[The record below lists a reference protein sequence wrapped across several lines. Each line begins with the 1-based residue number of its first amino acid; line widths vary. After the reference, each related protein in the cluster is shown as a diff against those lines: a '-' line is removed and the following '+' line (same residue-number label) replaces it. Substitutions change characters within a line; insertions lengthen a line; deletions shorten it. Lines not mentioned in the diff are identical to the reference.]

1 MLKNLICQKSI
12 QLNKTMSNFNV
23 FRFFERSKDY
33 YSDKLSND
41 VKVFHKNKNSLILL
55 IIVFQLDILLFY

>member
-1 MLKNLICQKSI
+1 
-12 QLNKTMSNFNV
+12 MSNFNV